1 MKTPVSILSLTG
13 LSALF
18 FAMGC
23 ITAGAQEGT
32 LDDTTA
38 AEEGPIGTASSAIID
53 GQPAQVW
60 MQQRAVAV
68 STGGCTGTIIST
80 KHVITAAHCK
90 PVAGSTTVRFYNGS
104 TIPSGPSVGVASVAL
119 RPGVDP
125 FDDDLTDVNGDF
137 ADIAILTLTK
147 TIPATSAKSPLAIF
161 YPGSDGVG
169 VQVGR
174 GNHDGITNT
183 TAELRFATNG
193 LYSDDNSVGFF
204 YTNDDRVN
212 PGDSGGP
219 LYTNGELQGDLWGYW
234 YVAFAFRNKYT
245 AVSYHLPWI
254 LSTIGFTG
262 TFSQTFSNLVMGG
275 NTLQTIGTSDL
286 ATCRLACMQNSSCF
300 GYAFQPSPVSL
311 CSLRRDHQGTDMN
324 WSGAVSGIR

>member
-1 MKTPVSILSLTG
+1 MNPPVSILSLTA
-13 LSALF
+13 LSALLCT
-18 FAMGC
+18 MGC
-23 ITAGAQEGT
+23 IATSDQEGT
-32 LDDTTA
+32 TDDATA

-53 GQPAQVW
+53 GQAAQPW

-68 STGGCTGTIIST
+68 STGGCTGTIISN

-104 TIPSGPSVGVASVAL
+104 TIPSGPPVGVASVAL
-119 RPGVDP
+119 RPGVNP
-125 FDDDLTDVNGDF
+125 FDDDLTDINGDF
-137 ADIAILTLTK
+137 ADIAILTLTSN
-147 TIPATSAKSPLAIF
+147 IPATSAKSPLAIF

-174 GNHDGITNT
+174 GTHDGNPNP

-193 LYSDDNSVGFF
+193 LYSDDTSVGFF

-219 LYTNGELQGDLWGYW
+219 IYTNGELQGDLWGYW

-245 AVSYHLPWI
+245 AISYHLPWI

-262 TFSQTFSNLVMGG
+262 TFSQTLSNVAIGG

-286 ATCRLACMQNSSCF
+286 ATCRLACMQNASCF
-300 GYAFQPSPVSL
+300 GYAFQPYPFSL
-311 CSLRRDHQGTDMN
+311 CSLRRDHQGKDVS
-324 WSGAVSGIR
+324 WAGAVSGIR